1 MRASTFDAKERRKR
15 IIFFGSS
22 LFYVGRLE

>member
-15 IIFFGSS
+15 IIVFGSS
-22 LFYVGRLE
+22 LFYVGRLK